1 MRITNNMIMQSQF
14 DAMQT
19 NINAL
24 NRASQVATTGKRILQ
39 ASDDPNASTQVMASN
54 TTLRALDQYKTNVQR
69 AASRVDT
76 EDGVLSQIGDLI
88 TRAKEIGL
96 QQGGDTASAATRQT
110 ANAEL
115 QQIFGQ
121 IVSLGNTKFGDEY
134 LFGGDQAT
142 TAPFTSSG
150 SGAGLTYTATNSTGT
165 RTTQIG
171 AGQSME
177 VAHDGKEL
185 LVDTGI
191 LDAVKKLS
199 AALDQSSPTYGTVG
213 ISDALSSL
221 DSSFDSL
228 QTLVGDVGARAKAL
242 DSASENITAYK
253 TNVTTFKSDLE
264 EVDIETAVTEL
275 TQRQTAYQAA
285 MLSTSKVMS
294 LTLTD
299 YLR

>member
-1 MRITNNMIMQSQF
+1 MRITNNMIVQSQF
-14 DAMQT
+14 DAMQS
-19 NINAL
+19 NIAAL
-24 NRASQVATTGKRILQ
+24 SRASAVATTGKRIQQ
-39 ASDDPNASTQVMASN
+39 ASDDPTASTQVMASN
-54 TTLRALDQYKTNVQR
+54 TALRALDQYKVNVQR

-76 EDGVLSQIGDLI
+76 EDGVLAQIGDLI

-96 QQGGDTASAATRQT
+96 QQEGDTASAATRQS
-110 ANAEL
+110 ANAEV
-115 QQIFGQ
+115 QQIFNQ
-121 IVSLGNTKFGDEY
+121 IVQLGNTKFGNEY

-142 TAPFTSSG
+142 TQPFSSSG
-150 SGAGLTYTATNSTGT
+150 SGATLDYTATGSTGS

-171 AGQSME
+171 DGQSME
-177 VAHDGKEL
+177 VAHNGKQL

-191 LDAVKKLS
+191 LDAVKQLAHS
-199 AALDQSSPTYGTVG
+199 LDQSSATYGTAG
-213 ISDALSSL
+213 IGDSVKSL

-228 QTLVGDVGARAKAL
+228 QTLVGDVGARGRQL
-242 DSASENITAYK
+242 DSAAENITAYK
-253 TNVTTFKSDLE
+253 TNVTTFKSNLE

-275 TQRQTAYQAA
+275 TQRQMAYQAA

>member
-1 MRITNNMIMQSQF
+1 MRITNNMIVQSQF

-19 NINAL
+19 NIAAL
-24 NRASQVATTGKRILQ
+24 SRASAVATNGKRIQQ
-39 ASDDPNASTQVMASN
+39 ASDDPTASSQVMSSN

-69 AASRVDT
+69 ASSRVDT
-76 EDGVLSQIGDLI
+76 EDSVLAQIGDLI

-96 QQGGDTASAATRQT
+96 QQGGDTSSAATRQS
-110 ANAEL
+110 ANAEV
-115 QQIFGQ
+115 QQLFSQ

-142 TAPFTSSG
+142 TQPFSSSG
-150 SGAGLTYTATNSTGT
+150 SGATLDFTATNSTGT

-177 VAHDGKEL
+177 VAHNGKQL

-191 LDAVKKLS
+191 LDAVKQLS
-199 AALDQSSPTYGTVG
+199 HALDQSSTTYGSTG
-213 ISDALSSL
+213 IGNALTNL

-228 QTLVGDVGARAKAL
+228 QSLVGDVGARAKAL
-242 DSASENITAYK
+242 DSATENITAYK
-253 TNVTTFKSDLE
+253 TNVTTFKSNLQD
-264 EVDIETAVTEL
+264 VDIETAVTEL
-275 TQRQTAYQAA
+275 TNRQMAYQAA

-299 YLR
+299 YLK

>member
-1 MRITNNMIMQSQF
+1 MRITNNMIMQSQY

-19 NINAL
+19 NITSL

-96 QQGGDTASAATRQT
+96 QQGGDTASAATRAG

-115 QQIFGQ
+115 KEIFSQ
-121 IVSLGNTKFGDEY
+121 IVSLGNTKFGNEY

-142 TAPFTSSG
+142 TQPFTASG
-150 SGAGLTYTATNSTGT
+150 SGATLDYTSTGST
-165 RTTQIG
+165 GSRTTQIG
-171 AGQSME
+171 AGQTME
-177 VAHDGKEL
+177 VAHDGKQL

-191 LDAVKKLS
+191 LDGLKKL
-199 AALDQSSPTYGTVG
+199 AAAMDQTSPTYGSTG
-213 ISDALSSL
+213 IGDALKSL

-275 TQRQTAYQAA
+275 TQRQMAYQAA

>member
-1 MRITNNMIMQSQF
+1 MRITNNMIVQSQF
-14 DAMQT
+14 DAMQN
-19 NINAL
+19 NIGAL
-24 NRASQVATTGKRILQ
+24 SRASAVATTGKRIQQ
-39 ASDDPNASTQVMASN
+39 ASDDPTASTQVMSSN

-69 AASRVDT
+69 ASSRIDT
-76 EDGVLSQIGDLI
+76 EDSVLSQIGDLI
-88 TRAKEIGL
+88 TRAKEVGL
-96 QQGGDTASAATRQT
+96 QQGGTTASAATRQV
-110 ANAEL
+110 AGAEIDEL
-115 QQIFGQ
+115 FKQIGQ
-121 IVSLGNTKFGDEY
+121 LGNTKFGDEY

-142 TAPFTSSG
+142 TAPFTVTG
-150 SGAGLTYTATNSTGT
+150 TGATLDYTATNSTGT

-171 AGQSME
+171 DGQSIE
-177 VAHDGKEL
+177 VAHNGKQL

-199 AALDQSSPTYGTVG
+199 AALDQSSPTYGTTG
-213 ISDALSSL
+213 IGDALKDL

-228 QTLVGDVGARAKAL
+228 QTLVGDVGARSKAL

-253 TNVTTFKSDLE
+253 TNVTTFKSNLE

-275 TQRQTAYQAA
+275 TQRQMAYQAA